1 VLNRHLLICVN
12 ICFCRIFYLNFN
24 VLDNSEID
32 EGGIDLG
39 CHDEKI
45 SDSETD
51 THVDEAVESS
61 AFSQRRFSPAA
72 NSPALFRGALRPKPI
87 KMVGDSQELRG
98 SSDDEPQMPRSVNF
112 KPTGGVFRAHN
123 PRHQVDLC
131 GDLIEGSGSKARS
144 ESRDGYSRTSRSK
157 EEPPMPKLTKAE
169 AVSYSA
175 QQKQQPIKS
184 IKNIVMIPSTT
195 GDTISVTTIQ
205 TAVFSKQS
213 TRFVSKLP
221 TTSSSSDY
229 QSAVTATVGGP
240 GNEVAVKGQSLL
252 LSKAATPSTPTTPGA
267 KPVRSLAPSLPST
280 PTLASSSRISTPQ
293 TINAVL
299 VPGSSALAGSAGI
312 VRTQPVVAGK
322 SVTSSRAV
330 SVVSGLPN
338 SPALLSLSQAGGI
351 IAAVSSAQ
359 LASLYPSLVLK
370 PSVVLPSATV
380 ATGAAPTQLMSTISL
395 AALATQQ
402 PTPQTPPLTPTQLQY
417 IVPLIQTSG
426 DGRPILQMFIPGQ
439 PLNAVRVQNR
449 FSCLGRMI

>member
-1 VLNRHLLICVN
+1 LSYFLLD
-12 ICFCRIFYLNFN
+12 FN

-51 THVDEAVESS
+51 THVDEAMESR

-72 NSPALFRGALRPKPI
+72 NSPALFRGTLRPKPI

-98 SSDDEPQMPRSVNF
+98 SSDDEPQLPRSVNF

-123 PRHQVDLC
+123 PRHQVDSC
-131 GDLIEGSGSKARS
+131 GDLIEGSGNKARS
-144 ESRDGYSRTSRSK
+144 ESRDDYSRASHSK

-169 AVSYSA
+169 AVPYSA

-213 TRFVSKLP
+213 TRSVSKHP
-221 TTSSSSDY
+221 TTLSSSDY
-229 QSAVTATVGGP
+229 QSAVTATLGVP
-240 GNEVAVKGQSLL
+240 IAGNEVSVKGQSLL

-280 PTLASSSRISTPQ
+280 PTLASSSKISAPQ

-322 SVTSSRAV
+322 SVTPSRAV
-330 SVVSGLPN
+330 NVVSGLPN
-338 SPALLSLSQAGGI
+338 SPALLGLSQAGGI

-380 ATGAAPTQLMSTISL
+380 AAGAAPPQLMSTISL

-417 IVPLIQTSG
+417 IVPVIQTSG

-439 PLNAVRVQNR
+439 QMPLSAVRVQNR
-449 FSCLGRMI
+449 FSCLDRMM